1 MKNYFTGREIT
12 KSPTTINSKSKCT
25 NKNVKC
31 IFFNKKPNITYNSSP
46 QTIYKQ
52 KNKNFK
58 IPKTMTDRDK
68 KCQFIKKNL
77 TTTCSIENISSF
89 IDKKA
94 KIFPKQMLSNTSRN
108 LIGKKIAV
116 NTNPLY
122 NENYFSTL
130 KSYNDNKKI
139 FRVNTAKND
148 MSLFKNLKLSVI
160 TKQKKSNSLSK
171 GSRSSRGIKTKKNY
185 SSSIKRTRNIKPRNN
200 YLSLTLNNEE
210 NISEKKGLK
219 TFQNI
224 NKSKIPLLITINL
237 ENKTKNNIITKNKSN
252 RNEFFISILNK
263 KDKLNKL
270 IRSNKEKKEK
280 DIFPTIIKNKYK
292 TRKVSP
298 IDKKLVINIKNKS
311 NKIFKKNNSN
321 DNMIKNNRLNA
332 RYLKKKNDML
342 NLNNNPYM
350 DNNKFKNNVYN
361 NKISK
366 RSTVRENYGKKSSKF
381 CGNLKC
387 YNINNYMNY
396 HVDNNNFDNIGRR
409 LENVLS
415 IENVDNIKLLG
426 IKKNGGEEGK

>member
-77 TTTCSIENISSF
+77 TTTSSIENISSF
-89 IDKKA
+89 INKKA
-94 KIFPKQMLSNTSRN
+94 KIFPKQILSNTSRN
-108 LIGKKIAV
+108 LIGKKVEV

-381 CGNLKC
+381 FGNLKC